1 MKAAASLRTGEYLR
15 MPTGPWKLRDQR
27 WDRYRVLSFAWPD
40 VSHAVLGFWEDATDR
55 FVGWYVNLQAPLRR
69 TVFGFDTVDHFLD
82 VVISPDLETWAWKDE
97 DELAEAERLGLISPG
112 DVVSIRA
119 EGERALERLERR
131 GAPFDRDWSAWRPDR
146 GVMRAYKKGGRF
158 LSTTRAWVADNRK
171 LRDHVLREV
180 RRGGPVPTNQFTDL
194 SERSYR
200 SGGWNDERNVGRMLD
215 ALWTEGRIMVSYRD
229 GLRRFWDLSE
239 RVLPE
244 WTPREPMSETAV
256 WRRRSDL
263 ALRALGIGTAK
274 HVQNHFMRW

>member
-1 MKAAASLRTGEYLR
+1 MRFEAGDGIVLREIWDGNVFAARPVTVVKDEPDETSVYVWPRLAMKAAASLRTGEYLR

-131 GAPFDRDWSAWRPDR
+131 GAPFDRDWSAWRPDPN
-146 GVMRAYKKGGRF
+146 
-158 LSTTRAWVADNRK
+158 WVRPELPD
-171 LRDHVLREV
+171 
-180 RRGGPVPTNQFTDL
+180 
-194 SERSYR
+194 
-200 SGGWNDERNVGRMLD
+200 D
-215 ALWTEGRIMVSYRD
+215 ARI
-229 GLRRFWDLSE
+229 LE
-239 RVLPE
+239 
-244 WTPREPMSETAV
+244 
-256 WRRRSDL
+256 L
-263 ALRALGIGTAK
+263 A
-274 HVQNHFMRW
+274 Q